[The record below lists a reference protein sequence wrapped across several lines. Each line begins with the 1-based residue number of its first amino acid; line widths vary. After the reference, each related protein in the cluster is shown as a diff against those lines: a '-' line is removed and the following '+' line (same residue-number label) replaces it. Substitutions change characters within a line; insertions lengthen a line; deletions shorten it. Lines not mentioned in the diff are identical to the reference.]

1 VATVAT
7 LTAADV
13 FPACY
18 IGAVIPDSEDL
29 VGRINLLLLLLTF
42 TQRMAVLL
50 HLWLKKT
57 QNTQIGAVQDS
68 INMRIL

>member
-1 VATVAT
+1 MDTVAT
-7 LTAADV
+7 LTAVDV

-18 IGAVIPDSEDL
+18 TGAVIPDSEDL

-50 HLWLKKT
+50 HLWLKKI